1 LPSSQPSKAR
11 KNAPAV
17 APTSEAPDSL
27 SKNQDPVNS
36 PDIGIK
42 GWFRWIW
49 RQLTSMR
56 TALILLLLLAAA
68 AIPGSVFPQRS
79 ADPNGVTSYFDA
91 NPVLAPILDKLQL
104 FDVYT
109 SAWFSAIYILL
120 FASLIGCVLPRTSAH
135 ARALRMPPVATP
147 RNLRRMPAFK
157 SVALTSSKKSQDE
170 LLGKAETLLKK
181 QGFRVAREGD
191 SATGSVSAERGYL
204 RETGNLV
211 FHLSLIGVLI
221 SVGIGGGLSYSGQR
235 VLVEGESFVN
245 NLAGYDSFSPGTFF
259 NESQLVPFSVQLDKF
274 EVDFYRDLTLKNK
287 ANAGTPTDFRAYV
300 TTTLGA
306 TGKKSH
312 GRIRVNEPLAMP
324 NANLYLTGN
333 GYAPSIT
340 IRDAKGI
347 VVYSGSTAFLPQD
360 PNYTSLG
367 VIKVTD
373 VPKQYGIISFFYPT
387 VGTLGSGAL
396 TSLYPDAALPLLSM
410 NIYEGD
416 LGINGG
422 QPKNVFA
429 LDIKNMKQ
437 IAGGKSGVKGLR
449 LQLGETVK
457 LPKNLGTVTFDG
469 LHRFAS
475 LDVDYNPG
483 GVWVLAFALLAL
495 AGVTTSLLVPRRRVW
510 VRKTESGFEV
520 AALARGDDLAL
531 DKVVSDIAAE
541 LAPKKKAR
549 AKTASTTAEKTLKSK
564 KETNE

>member
-1 LPSSQPSKAR
+1 MPSSQPS
-11 KNAPAV
+11 NDEV
-17 APTSEAPDSL
+17 I
-27 SKNQDPVNS
+27 S
-36 PDIGIK
+36 PEIGIK

-68 AIPGSVFPQRS
+68 AVPGSVFPQRS
-79 ADPNGVTSYFDA
+79 ADPNGVTAYFDA
-91 NPVLAPILDKLQL
+91 NPVLAPILDKIQL

-120 FASLIGCVLPRTSAH
+120 FTSLIGCVLPRTAAH
-135 ARALRMPPVATP
+135 ARALKLPPVATP
-147 RNLRRMPAFK
+147 KNLKRMPAYK
-157 SVALTSSKKSQDE
+157 SATLATKKAQDAL
-170 LLGKAETLLKK
+170 LANAHALLKK
-181 QGFRVAREGD
+181 QGYRVAREG
-191 SATGSVSAERGYL
+191 SGLNGSISAERGYL

-221 SVGIGGGLSYSGQR
+221 AVGVGGGLSYSGQR

-259 NESQLVPFSVQLDKF
+259 NESQLVPFSVSLDRF
-274 EVDFYRDLTLKNK
+274 EVDFYRDKTMKNQ
-287 ANAGTPTDFRAYV
+287 ANAGTPTDFRAFV

-306 TGKKSH
+306 TGKSSK
-312 GRIRVNEPLAMP
+312 GRVRVNEPLAMP
-324 NANLYLTGN
+324 NANIYLTGN

-340 IRDAKGI
+340 IRDAKGQI
-347 VVYSGSTAFLPQD
+347 VYSGATAFLPQD
-360 PNYTSLG
+360 KNYTSLG

-387 VGTLGSGAL
+387 VGTLESGAL

-410 NIYEGD
+410 NIYQGD

-449 LQLGETVK
+449 LQLGETAK

-469 LHRFAS
+469 LKRFAS

-483 GVWVLAFALLAL
+483 GVWVLVFALLAL

-520 AALARGDDLAL
+520 AALARGDDPVLE
-531 DKVVSDIAAE
+531 KVVAE
-541 LAPKKKAR
+541 LATELAPNKKR
-549 AKTASTTAEKTLKSK
+549 ATKVAKSEPQSNQK
-564 KETNE
+564 DADE

>member
-1 LPSSQPSKAR
+1 MPSSQPSK
-11 KNAPAV
+11 NANPSM
-17 APTSEAPDSL
+17 TGEDQI
-27 SKNQDPVNS
+27 KS
-36 PDIGIK
+36 PEIGIK
-42 GWFRWIW
+42 GWLRWIW

-68 AIPGSVFPQRS
+68 AVPGSVFPQRS
-79 ADPNGVTSYFDA
+79 ADPNGVTAYFDA
-91 NPVLAPILDKLQL
+91 NPVIAPILDKIQL

-120 FASLIGCVLPRTSAH
+120 FTSLIGCVLPRTAAH
-135 ARALRMPPVATP
+135 ARALRLPPVETP
-147 RNLRRMPAFK
+147 RNLKRMPAYK
-157 SVALTSSKKSQDE
+157 AVALSAKKSQDV
-170 LLGKAETLLKK
+170 LLANAQTLLKK
-181 QGFRVAREGD
+181 QGYRVALQG
-191 SATGSVSAERGYL
+191 SGVTGSVSAERGYL

-221 SVGIGGGLSYSGQR
+221 AVGVGGGLSYSGQR

-245 NLAGYDSFSPGTFF
+245 NLAGYDSFAPGTFF
-259 NESQLVPFSVQLDKF
+259 NESQLVPFSVRLDKF
-274 EVDFYRDLTLKNK
+274 EVDFYRDKTLKNQ
-287 ANAGTPTDFRAYV
+287 ANAGTPTDFRAFV

-306 TGKKSH
+306 TGKSTA
-312 GRIRVNEPLAMP
+312 GRVRVNEPLAMP
-324 NANLYLTGN
+324 NANIYLTGN

-340 IRDAKGI
+340 IRDASGQI
-347 VVYSGSTAFLPQD
+347 VYSGTTPFLPQD
-360 PNYTSLG
+360 KNYTSLG

-387 VGTLGSGAL
+387 VGTLDSGAL
-396 TSLYPDAALPLLSM
+396 TSLYPDAAIPLLSM
-410 NIYEGD
+410 NVYQGD

-449 LQLGETVK
+449 LQLGQTVK

-469 LHRFAS
+469 LKRFAS

-510 VRKTESGFEV
+510 VRRTETGFEV
-520 AALARGDDLAL
+520 AALARGDDPILE
-531 DKVVSDIAAE
+531 KVVADLAEE
-541 LAPKKKAR
+541 LAPKKSSR
-549 AKTASTTAEKTLKSK
+549 SSKTKNED
-564 KETNE
+564 KEADE

>member
-1 LPSSQPSKAR
+1 MPSSQPSK
-11 KNAPAV
+11 P
-17 APTSEAPDSL
+17 EAKASRAANDEI
-27 SKNQDPVNS
+27 NS
-36 PDIGIK
+36 PEIGIK
-42 GWFRWIW
+42 GWLRWIW

-68 AIPGSVFPQRS
+68 AVPGSVFPQRS
-79 ADPNGVTSYFDA
+79 ADPNGVTAYFDA
-91 NPVLAPILDKLQL
+91 NPVMAPILDKIQL

-120 FASLIGCVLPRTSAH
+120 FTSLIGCVLPRTAAH
-135 ARALRMPPVATP
+135 TRALRQAPVETP
-147 RNLRRMPAFK
+147 KNLKRMPAYK
-157 SVALTSSKKSQDE
+157 AVALTAKKSQDA
-170 LLGKAETLLKK
+170 LLANAQTLLKK
-181 QGFRVAREGD
+181 QGYRVALQG
-191 SATGSVSAERGYL
+191 SGATGSVSAERGYL

-221 SVGIGGGLSYSGQR
+221 AVGVGGGLSYSGQR

-245 NLAGYDSFSPGTFF
+245 NLAGYDSFAPGTFF
-259 NESQLVPFSVQLDKF
+259 NESQLVPFSVRLDKF
-274 EVDFYRDLTLKNK
+274 EVDFYRDKTLKNQ
-287 ANAGTPTDFRAYV
+287 ANAGTPTDFRAFV
-300 TTTLGA
+300 TTTLGS
-306 TGKKSH
+306 TGKSTA
-312 GRIRVNEPLAMP
+312 GRVRVNEPLAMP
-324 NANLYLTGN
+324 NANIYLTGN

-340 IRDAKGI
+340 IRDSSGQI
-347 VVYSGSTAFLPQD
+347 VYSGTTPFLPQD
-360 PNYTSLG
+360 KNYTSLG

-387 VGTLGSGAL
+387 VGTLDSGAL
-396 TSLYPDAALPLLSM
+396 TSLYPDAAIPLLSM
-410 NIYEGD
+410 NVYQGD

-449 LQLGETVK
+449 LQLGETVN

-469 LHRFAS
+469 LKRFAS

-510 VRKTESGFEV
+510 VRRTEGGFEV
-520 AALARGDDLAL
+520 AALARGDDPILE
-531 DKVVSDIAAE
+531 KVVAELASE
-541 LAPKKKAR
+541 LAPKKTSR
-549 AKTASTTAEKTLKSK
+549 VSKTKNEEK
-564 KETNE
+564 EADE

>member
-1 LPSSQPSKAR
+1 MPSSQPS
-11 KNAPAV
+11 NEDVIQPA
-17 APTSEAPDSL
+17 
-27 SKNQDPVNS
+27 
-36 PDIGIK
+36 IGLK
-42 GWFRWIW
+42 GWLRWTW

-68 AIPGSVFPQRS
+68 AVPGSVFPQRS
-79 ADPNGVTSYFDA
+79 ADPNGVTAYFDA
-91 NPVLAPILDKLQL
+91 NPTLAPILDKIQM

-120 FASLIGCVLPRTSAH
+120 FASLIGCVLPRTAAH
-135 ARALRMPPVATP
+135 ARALRLPPVATP
-147 RNLRRMPAFK
+147 KNLKRMPAFK
-157 SVALTSSKKSQDE
+157 AVAVTGIKNQDE
-170 LLGKAETLLKK
+170 LLAKAETLLKK
-181 QGFRVAREGD
+181 QGYRVAREGEG
-191 SATGSVSAERGYL
+191 STGSVSAERGYL
-204 RETGNLV
+204 RETGNLI

-221 SVGIGGGLSYSGQR
+221 AVGVGGGMSYSGQR

-259 NESQLVPFSVQLDKF
+259 NENQLVPFSVQLDKF

-300 TTTLGA
+300 TTTMGS
-306 TGKKSH
+306 TGKKSA
-312 GRIRVNEPLAMP
+312 GLIRVNEPLSMP
-324 NANLYLTGN
+324 RANLYLTGN

-340 IRDAKGI
+340 IRDAKGV
-347 VVYSGSTAFLPQD
+347 VVYSGATAFLPQD
-360 PNYTSLG
+360 KNYTSLG

-387 VGTLGSGAL
+387 VGELPSGAL
-396 TSLYPDAALPLLSM
+396 TSLYPDAAIPMLSM
-410 NIYEGD
+410 NIYQGD

-429 LDIKNMKQ
+429 LDVKNMKQ

-449 LQLGETVK
+449 LQLGETAV

-469 LHRFAS
+469 LRRFAS

-510 VRKTESGFEV
+510 VRKTEAGFEM
-520 AALARGDDLAL
+520 AALARGDDPAL
-531 DKVVSDIAAE
+531 EKVVADLAAQ
-541 LAPKKKAR
+541 LTPN
-549 AKTASTTAEKTLKSK
+549 KSK
-564 KETNE
+564 AKKVAKPATTDQPKETDE